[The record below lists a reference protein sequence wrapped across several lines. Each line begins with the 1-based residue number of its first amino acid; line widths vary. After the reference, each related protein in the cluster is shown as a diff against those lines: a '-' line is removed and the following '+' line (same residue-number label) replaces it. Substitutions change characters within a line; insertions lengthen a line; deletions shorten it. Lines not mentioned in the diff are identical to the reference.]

1 VSGHSKWH
9 NIKIKKS
16 KVDQQRGKLFSKFAR
31 EIIIATREGGGDPSA
46 NVRLRTAVERA
57 RDASM
62 PNDNIQRAIARGIGG
77 GEGEN
82 YEEVT
87 YECVAPGGVA
97 ILVQALTSNRNRTA
111 SEIRNIVTKA
121 GGSLGASVAWMF
133 ERKGL
138 ITVSRSVASE
148 DEVLARAVEAGAED
162 IKTTAEDYE
171 IITAPEVF
179 APVRR
184 ALEQAGYALAS
195 AEITMLPKTTVP
207 LTGKEAQQVLRL
219 MDALED
225 HDDVQHVYANF
236 DIPDEV
242 LQQVS

>member
-16 KVDQQRGKLFSKFAR
+16 KVDQQRGKLFSKLAR
-31 EIIIATREGGGDPSA
+31 EIIIAAKEGGGDPAA
-46 NVRLRTAVERA
+46 NMRLRTAIERA

-62 PNDNIQRAIARGIGG
+62 PNDNIQRAIARGAGG

-87 YECVAPGGVA
+87 YECMAPGGVA
-97 ILVQALTSNRNRTA
+97 ILVEALTSNRNRTA

-121 GGSLGASVAWMF
+121 GGSMGASVAWMF
-133 ERKGL
+133 EKKGL
-138 ITVSRSVASE
+138 ITLGRSAASE
-148 DEVLARAVEAGAED
+148 DEVLTRAVEAGAED
-162 IKTTAEDYE
+162 MKTTTEDYE
-171 IITAPEVF
+171 ITTAPEDFVK
-179 APVRR
+179 VRR
-184 ALEQAGYALAS
+184 ALEQVGYTLSS
-195 AEITMLPKTTVP
+195 AEITMVPKTTVS

-219 MDALED
+219 MEALED

-242 LQQVS
+242 LEQVS

>member
-1 VSGHSKWH
+1 MSGHSKWH

-31 EIIIATREGGGDPSA
+31 EIIIAAREGGGDPAA
-46 NVRLRTAVERA
+46 NMRLRTAIERA

-62 PNDNIQRAIARGIGG
+62 PNDNIQRAIARGVGG
-77 GEGEN
+77 GEGET

-87 YECVAPGGVA
+87 YESVAPGGVA
-97 ILVQALTSNRNRTA
+97 ILVHAQTSNRNRTA
-111 SEIRNIVTKA
+111 SEIRNIMTKA
-121 GGSLGASVAWMF
+121 GGSMGASVAWMF

-138 ITVSRSVASE
+138 ITLSRSVASE

-162 IKTTAEDYE
+162 MKTTTEDYE
-171 IITAPEVF
+171 ITTAPEDF
-179 APVRR
+179 ARVRR
-184 ALEQAGYALAS
+184 ALEQAGWTPTS

-225 HDDVQHVYANF
+225 HDDVQRVYANF